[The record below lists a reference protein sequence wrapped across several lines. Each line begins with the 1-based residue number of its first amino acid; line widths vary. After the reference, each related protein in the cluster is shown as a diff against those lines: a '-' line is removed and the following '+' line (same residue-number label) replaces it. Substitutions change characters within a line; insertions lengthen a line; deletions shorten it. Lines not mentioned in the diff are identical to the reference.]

1 MKLTFFLSLY
11 LFLFKVPFFSVC
23 HWNNKN
29 KTADT
34 STLLNLFFIRW
45 HDWLCVTFLHQIN
58 TDYRSEFAR
67 CLEPLLL
74 LGPRCPPSVSGSSVA
89 TRWDHLSECLK
100 VLFLHRRSP
109 PEHHHA
115 IIRIL
120 PNESKK
126 EKKKSL
132 GRKFHTCKGSKLKIP
147 KWFASTDGRQ
157 RWLQYEERRRRA
169 ESHYGSYSVCTV
181 SSEHW
186 YVYVTHLVAWGAGKE
201 AVDPV
206 FRKLCLCC
214 GPGQEHSR

>member
-11 LFLFKVPFFSVC
+11 LFSFKVPFFSVC

-109 PEHHHA
+109 PEYRHA

-126 EKKKSL
+126 KKKKKVWAENFTLAKDPNSKSPNGL
-132 GRKFHTCKGSKLKIP
+132 RVQMADSNDCSTRKGGAELSRTMAVILSALWAP
-147 KWFASTDGRQ
+147 STDMF
-157 RWLQYEERRRRA
+157 
-169 ESHYGSYSVCTV
+169 T
-181 SSEHW
+181 
-186 YVYVTHLVAWGAGKE
+186 
-201 AVDPV
+201 
-206 FRKLCLCC
+206 
-214 GPGQEHSR
+214 